1 MVGAGYRI
9 RQLSLNQEGMGMSTA
24 DRSGAVLRRDVG
36 LLPLFMVSAG
46 SVIGSGWLLGT
57 LNASKVAG
65 AAAIISWIICVILLI
80 GIALI
85 YSELGS
91 AYPISGSTARF
102 TWIHAGTLGGF
113 FAGTYSYLQAMAV
126 APIEVE
132 ATLGYLDAK
141 VWHGL
146 VNAQGLLTGKGLVVA
161 IAFMFF
167 FTAVNLV
174 GIRWMARTNTVMT
187 WWKIAVPI
195 VTIIFIATK
204 VFHSSNFS
212 TGGFFQYGIKGVFIA
227 LPLGVLFALEGFE
240 QAAQLAGEAR
250 NPRRDVPIAVV
261 GSMLMGAAIYMLL
274 QVTFTAAVNPADIQH
289 GWANPFGN
297 AGTFGPYYTLAT
309 AAGLGWLGTI
319 LIIDAVISPAG
330 TGLVYIS
337 SASRLSY
344 SLGKTRYVPPVFSA
358 IDRRGVPWF
367 SIIFGGVFGCILFL
381 PFGSWAALVGA
392 ITAASSFMYSFAPVA
407 AVSLRKSDPDR
418 IRPYKA
424 PILHIIAPFSFAVS
438 GLIIYW
444 SGTANVIKLDLA
456 VVFFLV
462 LYVIAR
468 RIDPNQAPLDFRAGS
483 FAIPWIIG
491 LTIFSIFGGS
501 YVGGISNA
509 ASGGFDTFL
518 GIKIHHHLPFW
529 WDIGAI
535 AVFAL
540 IVFYYGVNSRL
551 SPEKVLANAEEA
563 QRDANQE
570 EEVMGAAAH

>member
-1 MVGAGYRI
+1 
-9 RQLSLNQEGMGMSTA
+9 MSTA
-24 DRSGAVLRRDVG
+24 DLSEVPPRLRRDIG

-65 AAAIISWIICVILLI
+65 PAAIISWIIGVILLI

-85 YSELGS
+85 YAELGS
-91 AYPISGSTARF
+91 TYPISGSTARF

-113 FAGTYSYLQAMAV
+113 FAGTFSYLQAMAV

-132 ATLGYLDAK
+132 ATLGYLNAK

-146 VNAQGLLTGKGLVVA
+146 VNSAGLLTGKGLAVA
-161 IAFMFF
+161 IGFMFV
-167 FTAVNLV
+167 FTALNLL
-174 GIRWMARTNTVMT
+174 GIKWMARTNTVAT
-187 WWKIAVPI
+187 WWKIFVPLLTI
-195 VTIIFIATK
+195 VFIMTK
-204 VFHSSNFS
+204 VFNTGNF
-212 TGGFFQYGIKGVFIA
+212 TAGGGFMPFGIKGVFIA
-227 LPLGVLFALEGFE
+227 IPLGIVFALEGFE

-261 GSMLMGAAIYMLL
+261 GSMLMGAAIYILL
-274 QVTFTAAVNPADIQH
+274 QLAFTGALNTASHTFS
-289 GWANPFGN
+289 WSSPFGGD
-297 AGTFGPYYTLAT
+297 ATFGPYYTLAT
-309 AAGLGWLGTI
+309 SIGLGWLGTI
-319 LIIDAVISPAG
+319 LVIDAVISPAG
-330 TGLVYIS
+330 TGLVYVS

-344 SLGKTRYVPPVFSA
+344 SMAKTRFLPPVFSA

-381 PFGSWAALVGA
+381 PFGSWSTLVAA

-418 IRPYKA
+418 LRPYHA
-424 PILHIIAPFSFAVS
+424 PILNIIAPFSFVVS
-438 GLIIYW
+438 GFIIYW

-456 VVFFLV
+456 VVFFLI
-462 LYVIAR
+462 LYLIAR
-468 RIDPNQAPLDFRAGS
+468 RIDPNQEPLDFRAGA

-509 ASGGFDTFL
+509 ATGGYDTFFGL
-518 GIKIHHHLPFW
+518 KIGVHLPFW
-529 WDIGAI
+529 WDLGAI

-540 IVFYYGVNSRL
+540 IVFYFGVNSRL
-551 SPEKVLANAEEA
+551 GPERVQAHAEEA
-563 QRDANQE
+563 AADAHQE
-570 EEVMGAAAH
+570 DLDLGVGHSA